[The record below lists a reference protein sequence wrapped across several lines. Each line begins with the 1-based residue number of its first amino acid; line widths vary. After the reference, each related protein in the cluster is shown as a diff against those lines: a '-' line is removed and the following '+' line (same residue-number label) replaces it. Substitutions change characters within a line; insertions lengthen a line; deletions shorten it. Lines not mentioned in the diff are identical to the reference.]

1 LEVIPFAVEY
11 NTKDQKVKNISNVRV
26 YDPIDLT
33 KEPKLQSEIREV
45 DNYLNSESKVV
56 SMQEIEDVVSDIR
69 EYISE
74 SRAKSST
81 AGIKPDTLSK
91 LIELIEQLSNLVDI
105 LDSIKDDNIK
115 LADEVYINGLY
126 TQRDELVKE
135 LNYQM

>member
-45 DNYLNSESKVV
+45 DNYLNSESKIV

-105 LDSIKDDNIK
+105 LDSVKDDNIK